1 MRRLL
6 VLPALLALAAPASAW
21 SDLDRM
27 TVSNALGSLLGS
39 ETACGLAFDQAAV
52 SRYIDDKVPA
62 DDMQFASMLN
72 MMAGGTEAQIADMS
86 ASQKT
91 AHCRQIER
99 AAKSHGFIK

>member
-1 MRRLL
+1 MKRALM
-6 VLPALLALAAPASAW
+6 LPALLAFTVPAAAW
-21 SDLDRM
+21 SDVDRM

-39 ETACGLAFDQAAV
+39 ETACGLTFDQDAV

-62 DDMQFASMLN
+62 DDMQFTSMLN
-72 MMAGGTEAQIADMS
+72 MMAGGTAAQIADMS